1 MAYSA
6 SVDINPS
13 LGIPPRCKGGD
24 EAMGSAGYFGTE
36 EKYSGRL
43 DFLDLL
49 YQECAASLLIIMV
62 RLAEKASR
70 LFTAREK
77 TNEPVG
83 AKTLRRARAGLKE

>member
-1 MAYSA
+1 MAYRA

-24 EAMGSAGYFGTE
+24 EPMGSAGYFGTE
-36 EKYSGRL
+36 EKYGGRL

-49 YQECAASLLIIMV
+49 CQECAASLLIIMV

-70 LFTAREK
+70 LLTAGEK
-77 TNEPVG
+77 TDEPVG
-83 AKTLRRARAGLKE
+83 AKTLRRARSGLKE